1 MTTIEFE
8 LERVIEAPVTDVFAR
23 LVAIEGYNAWMPQKG
38 SMLHRTRQTSPGEP
52 TVGTTYVDETSQGS
66 IPGEIVECDAPR
78 TVVFHWWQKSRSG
91 KVRLEGW
98 PGYVLEASRE
108 NATLVRHRAKLR
120 AYGAYRLAAPILKR
134 LVIRE
139 RTTTIDALKASFA
152 GSGNRPT
159 M

>member
-8 LERVIEAPVTDVFAR
+8 LERVIEAPVGDVFAR
-23 LVAIEGYNAWMPQKG
+23 LVDIEGYNAWMPQKG
-38 SMLHRTRQTSPGEP
+38 SMLQRTRQTSLGEP
-52 TVGTTYVDETSQGS
+52 AVGTTYVDETSQGP

-78 TVVFHWWQKSRSG
+78 ALVFHWWEKSRSG

-98 PGYVLEASRE
+98 PGYTLEARD

-120 AYGAYRLAAPILKR
+120 AFGAYRLVAPILKR
-134 LVIRE
+134 LVVRE
-139 RTTTIDALKASFA
+139 RTTTMDALKASFA
-152 GSGNRPT
+152 GGGTGPA